1 MISSALYLQC
11 IDSKCIYGKCSF
23 VLGFVCGHYFLT
35 KTRISG
41 DKINHDFTSTI
52 WVLDLLSTRK
62 NSGEVYDTVTFTALN
77 AIITPNGQDE
87 PRGHFFL
94 QRQLKYST
102 PLPRPLPPIS
112 STVTNRPKICC
123 IGQNKDTRTGRGITP
138 LPQFAGDI
146 DSQQCTR
153 DVISRQTPRDDCWP
167 SCHTFITVWCVSL
180 SAAWTGKHGVV
191 LSRGE
196 ATVDSTPRTS
206 LRVDARF
213 QATG

>member
-1 MISSALYLQC
+1 MYLRKMQFC
-11 IDSKCIYGKCSF
+11 
-23 VLGFVCGHYFLT
+23 FVCGHYFLT
-35 KTRISG
+35 KTSISG
-41 DKINHDFTSTI
+41 DKINHDFTSTV

-77 AIITPNGQDE
+77 AIITPNGQDK

-102 PLPRPLPPIS
+102 PLPRPLPS
-112 STVTNRPKICC
+112 FHQRSRTDRRFVASARTK
-123 IGQNKDTRTGRGITP
+123 TRERVEGSRRF
-138 LPQFAGDI
+138 LSI

-180 SAAWTGKHGVV
+180 SAA
-191 LSRGE
+191 
-196 ATVDSTPRTS
+196 
-206 LRVDARF
+206 
-213 QATG
+213 